1 MDTSIDTTTP
11 NGILVFNILASVAQ
25 FEKDID
31 AQRIREGVKYAQ
43 EHGTKSGKPIGRER
57 TPITDYQV
65 QTTFNANN
73 NNFSATA
80 RALTNDTGVEVSAG
94 FVASRIK
101 RMAVKESLQ
110 KSGVKI
116 AVFDT

>member
-1 MDTSIDTTTP
+1 
-11 NGILVFNILASVAQ
+11 
-25 FEKDID
+25 
-31 AQRIREGVKYAQ
+31 
-43 EHGTKSGKPIGRER
+43 
-57 TPITDYQV
+57 
-65 QTTFNANN
+65 
-73 NNFSATA
+73 
-80 RALTNDTGVEVSAG
+80 LTNNTGVEVSAG